1 MYYSAMLK
9 PPTMNE
15 MRILIINGPNLNLL
29 GMRRPEIYGRETF
42 GETLAKLRKRFGKV
56 TLEYFQSNSE
66 GEIINRIQQAAFCP
80 DNEDNGKTNATEGE
94 ENRVTGIVINPGAYA
109 HYSHAI
115 ADAIEACP
123 LPVAEV
129 HISNIFAREEF
140 RTQTVT
146 GRCADAV
153 IAGCGR
159 NGYALAIE
167 HILDMHLS
175 EE

>member
-1 MYYSAMLK
+1 MGDGFVTFIRFM
-9 PPTMNE
+9 

-29 GMRRPEIYGRETF
+29 GQRRPEIYG
-42 GETLAKLRKRFGKV
+42 GESFFDTLEILRSRFGAV
-56 TLEYFQSNSE
+56 EIDYFQSNSE
-66 GEIINRIQQAAFCP
+66 GEIIDRIQEVQV
-80 DNEDNGKTNATEGE
+80 D
-94 ENRVTGIVINPGAYA
+94 GIVINPGAYA

-123 LPVAEV
+123 RPVVEV

-140 RTQTVT
+140 RAKTVT
-146 GRCADAV
+146 GRCANAV

-167 HILDMHLS
+167 QILHILNYDAR
-175 EE
+175 

>member
-1 MYYSAMLK
+1 
-9 PPTMNE
+9 MNGDLCVTFIRFM

-29 GMRRPEIYGRETF
+29 GQRRPEIYGRETF
-42 GETLAKLRKRFGKV
+42 FDTLDKLRKRFEDV
-56 TLEYFQSNSE
+56 DIDYFQSNCE
-66 GEIINRIQQAAFCP
+66 GEIIDHIQ
-80 DNEDNGKTNATEGE
+80 ED
-94 ENRVTGIVINPGAYA
+94 RVDGIVLNPGAYA

-140 RTQTVT
+140 RARTET
-146 GRCADAV
+146 GRCANAV

-167 HILDMHLS
+167 QIIHLLNS
-175 EE
+175 DAR